1 MAADPEVATAPLAET
16 ATGSRIVAAK
26 AGTRLATPGAG
37 AAGATGETP
46 RRAARA
52 RAAATRTGTRH
63 TAAGARAPIVDRSAT
78 VKAVRGPLSGAA
90 SGHARARDDGRRRAT
105 EDEGDRVTGNGVL
118 RAATHA
124 GEAPEAAEAR
134 TRIGVAETAT
144 GEKIGDPR
152 AIGAGPATEEAR
164 IADEAGTRAAPIVV
178 GRRHG
183 PISEPTTETARG
195 VRSGGTPEM
204 IGRGQ
209 DAFSEPTTA
218 ELVRVATAMSAA
230 TTETVQGVRNG
241 DTPGTTSRGLGPI
254 SEPTTETARG
264 VRSGGTPE
272 TIGRGQDAFSEPTT
286 AELVRVATAMSA
298 ATTETV
304 QGVRNGDTPG
314 TTAQLDRARGGA
326 HAARTGHPVAA
337 RAPVPHTVSG
347 AETSGRDAMPKSRK
361 ENHCI
366 RGWSPGPTNR
376 RHPPR

>member
-1 MAADPEVATAPLAET
+1 M
-16 ATGSRIVAAK
+16 
-26 AGTRLATPGAG
+26 
-37 AAGATGETP
+37 
-46 RRAARA
+46 
-52 RAAATRTGTRH
+52 
-63 TAAGARAPIVDRSAT
+63 DRSAT

-195 VRSGGTPEM
+195 VRSGGTPE
-204 IGRGQ
+204 
-209 DAFSEPTTA
+209 
-218 ELVRVATAMSAA
+218 
-230 TTETVQGVRNG
+230 
-241 DTPGTTSRGLGPI
+241 
-254 SEPTTETARG
+254 
-264 VRSGGTPE
+264 

>member
-1 MAADPEVATAPLAET
+1 MAADPEVATAPRVET

-26 AGTRLATPGAG
+26 AGTRLAAPGAD

-52 RAAATRTGTRH
+52 LAAATRTGTRR
-63 TAAGARAPIVDRSAT
+63 TAVGARAPIVDRSAT

-90 SGHARARDDGRRRAT
+90 SGHARPRDDGRRRAT
-105 EDEGDRVTGNGVL
+105 ADEGDRVTETGVR

-124 GEAPEAAEAR
+124 DGAPEAAEAR
-134 TRIGVAETAT
+134 TRIGVAEMGTA
-144 GEKIGDPR
+144 EKSGGPR
-152 AIGAGPATEEAR
+152 ANGARPETEEAR
-164 IADEAGTRAAPIVV
+164 IEDEAVTRAAPIVV
-178 GRRHG
+178 GRGRG

-195 VRSGGTPEM
+195 V
-204 IGRGQ
+204 
-209 DAFSEPTTA
+209 
-218 ELVRVATAMSAA
+218 L
-230 TTETVQGVRNG
+230 
-241 DTPGTTSRGLGPI
+241 
-254 SEPTTETARG
+254 
-264 VRSGGTPE
+264 SGGTPE

-304 QGVRNGDTPG
+304 QGVRNGEPPG
-314 TTAQLDRARGGA
+314 PTAQLDRARGGA

-337 RAPVPHTVSG
+337 RGPVPHAGSG
-347 AETSGRDAMPKSRK
+347 AETSGHGAMPKSRK